1 MGAEVVVRPF
11 SDVHRKGD
19 RVIATLLHDPT
30 VEGLDVALYM
40 DGSASM
46 EPTYGPRGILAKLG
60 GVKNQVEPQ
69 MHWMLEYLA
78 SKDRNGLLRVA
89 YWATGDGSELEVHG
103 ELAGKDAKAYK
114 FPGPKSYGKG
124 TVMLPVLRDYVAYL
138 RGAVKT
144 GARRGLAV
152 IVTDSQLWDG
162 DDVRAYSAQ
171 VAKEIAAGR
180 LPRLNF
186 VFVGVG
192 EQVDEAQMEA
202 IAHDE
207 YPGVGHLWCHRV
219 ADRMEEM
226 AELVAVLVDE
236 TMTVA
241 AGGTIYDEHGNVLK
255 LYEAR
260 LPAVL
265 EFDVPEAC
273 RAFTLEVAGQRF
285 TQPIPEEHHEGEG
298 EERGEAG
305 EAEGAAAFEPAPAF
319 SGRKLGR
326 GGHGGGHRH

>member
-1 MGAEVVVRPF
+1 MAAHEAPQKPF
-11 SDVHRKGD
+11 SDIHRKGD

-60 GVKNQVEPQ
+60 GVRNQVEPQ

-103 ELAGKDAKAYK
+103 ELSGKDAKTYK
-114 FPGPKSYGKG
+114 FPGPKFYGKG
-124 TVMLPVLRDYVAYL
+124 TIMLPVLRDYVAYL
-138 RGAVKT
+138 KGAVKV

-152 IVTDSQLWDG
+152 IVTDSQIWDG

-192 EQVDEAQMEA
+192 DQVDEAQMEA
-202 IAHDE
+202 ISHDE

-241 AGGTIYDEHGNVLK
+241 AGGQILDEQGNVLK

-265 EFDVPEAC
+265 EFDVPEGC

-285 TQPIPEEHHEGEG
+285 TQPIPDEDHHEDGDEDH
-298 EERGEAG
+298 EEAPR
-305 EAEGAAAFEPAPAF
+305 FEPAPAF
-319 SGRKLGR
+319 SPAAKRAGRRGH
-326 GGHGGGHRH
+326 GGHGH